1 MNLTFYQNSS
11 DPRKLDKT
19 LSSLGVIENCAMR
32 DVLDVENPTFR
43 VASSALPSAFNYVY
57 CDYTQRFYFTED
69 PIEIRT
75 GLYDIKCRSDVLAN
89 LKTQLRAKTATVT
102 RNENMRNGYLLD
114 QNYKAMA
121 YRECVTKQFP
131 NAMTS
136 DSMILI
142 TVG

>member
-1 MNLTFYQNSS
+1 MNITFYQNSS

-19 LSSLGVIENCAMR
+19 LTSLGVIENCAMR

-43 VASSALPSAFNYVY
+43 IASSALPNAFNYVY

-69 PIEIRT
+69 PVLVRT
-75 GLYDIKCRSDVLAN
+75 GLYDIRCHSDVLAN
-89 LKTQLRAKTATVT
+89 LKTQLRAKTATVS
-102 RNENMRNGYLLD
+102 RNEFMSNGYLLD
-114 QNYKAMA
+114 ANYKAMA

-131 NAMTS
+131 NAMTN
-136 DSMILI
+136 DSLILI

>member
-1 MNLTFYQNSS
+1 MILTFYMNSS

-19 LSSLGVIENCAMR
+19 LTSLGDIQNCAMR

-43 VASSALPSAFNYVY
+43 VASSALPGSFNYVY

-69 PIEIRT
+69 PVEIRT
-75 GLYDIKCRSDVLAN
+75 GLYDIKCHSDVLAN
-89 LKTQLRAKTATVT
+89 LKTQLRTLTATVD
-102 RNENMRNGYLLD
+102 RNENIANGYLLD
-114 QNYKAMA
+114 PNFKSQI

-136 DSMILI
+136 DSLILI
-142 TVG
+142 TVA